1 MDKCPNLRG
10 DVKLRMS
17 DDMTHSRTYW
27 LMIPILL
34 FVCWAST
41 QYFDEMLWY
50 DEYWSYH
57 FAFGDA
63 SSAPDSDVITRLLDA
78 GFWERHPPGYY
89 LMLNWTGGLFGTSE
103 PALRFLSLFA
113 GLLCLAWVYRM
124 GKSITGT
131 PIGGLGG
138 VITIGITTFFI
149 HYTHD
154 IRMYTL
160 IMLCMSATFATYWEL
175 TTRDRLMFGTRAIFF
190 ISLFWGMF
198 SLYAVALSY
207 GFLGVY
213 HILFASKKRR
223 WLETLAMMLISVAL
237 MAGWIGYYLIN
248 QSKIGQLLPGSSPD
262 PISLMRFFSTFYTND
277 APLFL
282 AFIIGYAL
290 LHAKLLQRSTI
301 WVGLLACGTLGSL
314 LILSRFTPFYH
325 PRAMMT
331 LFPLVALI
339 GAIAYGK
346 MHTNRARYGI
356 IMGLWLLAFALQ
368 WVNIP
373 PRLAPSAPY
382 LDDWEQ
388 VTSFLDDC
396 ARPSDTVLFFF
407 DEVSPE
413 LWRDVIDFYLP
424 QTPYR
429 NAELA
434 QMMRNPNRVN
444 EMISTS
450 TNIWL
455 MTFKRPHFITYR
467 DYVGQFEDAVSQNFA
482 LCPTQWELHDLTLR
496 LYTPNDGRFVGCPEP
511 PYTSDILTPCER
523 RLYNP

>member
-1 MDKCPNLRG
+1 
-10 DVKLRMS
+10 
-17 DDMTHSRTYW
+17 MTTTKYSYW

-34 FVCWAST
+34 FVCWASI

-57 FAFGDA
+57 FAFGNA
-63 SSAPDSDVITRLLDA
+63 QSAPDGDVITRLLDA

-89 LMLNWTGGLFGTSE
+89 LLLHVSGRLFGTSE

-113 GLLCLAWVYRM
+113 GLLTLAWVYRI

-154 IRMYTL
+154 IRMYTV
-160 IMLCMSATFATYWEL
+160 MMMCMSATLATYWEL
-175 TTRDRLMFGTRAIFF
+175 TTRARLMFGTRAIFF

-207 GFLGVY
+207 AFLGVY

-223 WLETLAMMLISVAL
+223 WLQTLVIMLISVAL

-248 QSKIGQLLPGSSPD
+248 QSKTGQLLPGSSPD
-262 PISLMRFFSTFYTND
+262 PNNLMRFFSTFYTND
-277 APLFL
+277 APLLL

-290 LHAKLLQRSTI
+290 LHAKLWKRSTLL
-301 WVGLLACGTLGSL
+301 VGLLASGTLAGL
-314 LILSRFTPFYH
+314 LIISRLTPFYH
-325 PRAMMT
+325 PRSMMT

-339 GAIAYGK
+339 GAIAYGAMVK
-346 MHTNRARYGI
+346 NRARYGF

-368 WVNIP
+368 WANIP

-382 LDDWEQ
+382 LADWRQ

-396 ARPSDTVLFFF
+396 VRPSDTVLFFF

-413 LWRDVIDFYLP
+413 LWRDVLDFYLP

-434 QMMRNPNRVN
+434 QVMRNKNHVN
-444 EMISTS
+444 NMLSTS

-467 DYVGQFEDAVSQNFA
+467 DYVGQFEKAVMGHFA
-482 LCPTQWELHDLTLR
+482 LCPIQMDTPDLTLR
-496 LYTPNDGRFVGCPEP
+496 LYTPINGNGLGCPEP
-511 PYTSDILTPCER
+511 PYTPDVLTPCER
-523 RLYNP
+523 RLYHP